1 MGVDTRPQRSGRTVQ
16 QVILRQ
22 GQAVIEDVPV
32 PVVEPGTLLV
42 RVRSSCISVGTEMS
56 GVRHGSTPL
65 WRRAMRRPG
74 AVVKVLEMAAT
85 QGLSRTRSLV
95 AGKLAAGQPTG
106 YSAAGTVVEVGAGVD
121 RFHVGDRVA
130 CAGAQC
136 AHHAEFIR
144 PPENLTVPV
153 PDALDWGP
161 ASTVTLGAIA
171 LQGVRRA
178 APTMGES
185 FVVLGLGL
193 LGQLVSQLLK
203 VHGCRVIGCDLDPN
217 RVALA
222 KQLGM
227 DAGLNPEVD
236 SDVQHVQRLTDGFG
250 VDGVIITAA
259 TASDAVASTAFQMC
273 RKKGRVVL
281 VGDVGLNLNRHD
293 IYEKELDFL
302 VSTSYGPG
310 RYDRRYE
317 EEGLDYPR
325 SYVRWTENRNL
336 AEYLRLLGERRL
348 DVLPLIAAEYP
359 ISEAPQAYEV
369 LKAPGEQR
377 PLMIVLNYGDD
388 ADCQERVTLNPTACS
403 GPSGRLRLALV
414 GAGSFA
420 KGMHLPNLQSLGAH
434 YDVRTIVSR
443 SGHNAAAVARQ
454 CGARSATTDYQSV
467 LDDSEIDAVLIT
479 TRHNLHADQTLQ
491 ALQAGKHVLVEKP
504 LVLHTEELDA
514 IESFYQAPGDKP
526 LLLTGFNRR
535 FSQHARRLKKLV
547 DSRSNPMIL
556 NYRMNAGYL
565 PLDTWYHTP
574 EGGGRNLGEACH
586 IYDLF
591 VYLTGSRAV
600 AVSADA
606 IRPGTG
612 HYSSSDNFVAT
623 IRFEDGSLATL
634 TYTALGSPSRAK
646 ELLDVYVDGRVLELN
661 DYRDLCVHGSKAR
674 GLKTRSVEKGH
685 LQELVE
691 FAETI
696 ADGGDWP
703 IPLWQQVQ
711 ATRIA
716 LEVERKLS
724 ACGAS
729 DPGAEPVALR
739 RAS

>member
-1 MGVDTRPQRSGRTVQ
+1 MQ
-16 QVILRQ
+16 QVVLRQ

-56 GVRHGSTPL
+56 GVRQGSTPL

-74 AVVKVLEMAAT
+74 AVLKVLEMAAT
-85 QGLSRTRSLV
+85 QGLARTRNLV

-121 RFHVGDRVA
+121 AFQVGDRVA

-136 AHHAEFIR
+136 AHHAQFIR
-144 PPENLTVPV
+144 PPVNLTVPV
-153 PDALDWGP
+153 PDELEWGP

-171 LQGVRRA
+171 MQGVRRA
-178 APTMGES
+178 APTLGET

-203 VHGCRVIGCDLDPN
+203 VHGCRVIGCDLDPQ
-217 RVALA
+217 RVDLA
-222 KQLGM
+222 RSLGM

-236 SDVQHVQRLTDGFG
+236 GDVQQVQRLTDGFG

-259 TASDAVASTAFQMC
+259 TPSDAVASTAFQMC

-281 VGDVGLNLNRHD
+281 VGDVGLNLNRQD

-325 SYVRWTENRNL
+325 AYVRWTENRNL

-359 ISEAPQAYEV
+359 ITEAPQAYEA
-369 LKAPGEQR
+369 LQASGTQR
-377 PLMIVLNYGDD
+377 PLMVLLNYPDD
-388 ADCQERVTLNPTACS
+388 ADCQQRVTINPTASS
-403 GPSGRLRLALV
+403 GAAGRLRLALV

-420 KGMHLPNLQSLGAH
+420 KGMHLPNLQNLAEH
-434 YDVRTIVSR
+434 YQIRTIVSR
-443 SGHNAAAVARQ
+443 SGHNAAGVARQ
-454 CGARSATTDYQSV
+454 CGARTATTDYQSV
-467 LDDSEIDAVLIT
+467 LQDPDIDAVLIT
-479 TRHNLHADQTLQ
+479 TRHNLHAPQTLQ

-504 LVLHTEELDA
+504 LVLQPEELQA
-514 IESFYQAPGDKP
+514 VESFYASPGAKP

-535 FSQHARRLKKLV
+535 FSPHAKRLKQLV
-547 DSRSNPMIL
+547 DQRSNPMIL

-565 PLDTWYHTP
+565 PLDTWYHTH

-591 VYLTGSRAV
+591 VYLTGSRPVDVTAR
-600 AVSADA
+600 A
-606 IRPGTG
+606 IRPRTG
-612 HYSSSDNFVAT
+612 HYSPSDNFVAT
-623 IRFEDGSLATL
+623 ISFEDGSLATL
-634 TYTALGSPSRAK
+634 TYTALGTPSRAK
-646 ELLDVYVDGRVLELN
+646 ELLEVYADGRILELD
-661 DYRDLCVHGSKAR
+661 DYHELRVHGSDVP
-674 GLKTRSVEKGH
+674 GLKTRRVDKGH
-685 LQELVE
+685 VPELVA
-691 FAETI
+691 FAEAI
-696 ADGGDWP
+696 AGGGDWP
-703 IPLWQQVQ
+703 IPFWQQVQ

-716 LEVERKLS
+716 FDVDRVLQAGLDSGSSVECS
-724 ACGAS
+724 
-729 DPGAEPVALR
+729 ALR